1 MIIPASHT
9 PRQLFR
15 LLDGGEITREQFR
28 AAMALHAESLIEEM
42 VEVHENPVAAWLE
55 TLRNRR
61 AAAKLSHLH
70 GETIVRELLLALSE
84 VPDFPLANW
93 LWNADHT
100 RLPLYCFL
108 RSRREPVF
116 RVLKI
121 TSAPFELTIHVEY
134 GSAVKAQA
142 TRETFTFGRDR
153 FGRLILQDR
162 SV

>member
-1 MIIPASHT
+1 MISPAPHT

-28 AAMALHAESLIEEM
+28 EAMAQHAESLIEEM

-61 AAAKLSHLH
+61 AAAKLIHRHS
-70 GETIVRELLLALSE
+70 EPVVRELLLALSE

-108 RSRREPVF
+108 RSRREPIF
-116 RVLKI
+116 RILKI
-121 TSAPFELTIHVEY
+121 TSAPFELTIQVEY
-134 GSAVKAQA
+134 GSAAKGQT
-142 TRETFTFGRDR
+142 TREMFIFGRDR
-153 FGRLILQDR
+153 FGRLKLQDR